1 MISIN
6 KSLYAKMNEL
16 KPHEGWHLTL
26 SVHSWWVSISRHLLY
41 VRSMCSYDEQHLNTQ
56 RKTSM
61 TTPIKF
67 DKRLQDKNFKSGELS
82 RDELTAYLDELP
94 DLSEDFRYRTT
105 DEETEEGQTGGE
117 GEAGIQAESEGDA
130 GASDE

>member
-1 MISIN
+1 
-6 KSLYAKMNEL
+6 
-16 KPHEGWHLTL
+16 
-26 SVHSWWVSISRHLLY
+26 
-41 VRSMCSYDEQHLNTQ
+41 
-56 RKTSM
+56 M

-105 DEETEEGQTGGE
+105 DEETEEGQTEGE
-117 GEAGIQAESEGDA
+117 GETGIQAESEGGA